1 MSKDSKK
8 NVKEESSKEK
18 FIPTKVINRCGP

>member
-8 NVKEESSKEK
+8 
-18 FIPTKVINRCGP
+18 